1 MHNATEGYIIGSRPN
16 DQRHAVHYPS
26 YPTNANSSTYSKSPS
41 SAAAASTS
49 PCCPAPLGLD
59 NPFATG
65 SDISAPSSPLSVDFD
80 HPSCLSPPKSSNPF
94 SHDSEISAPPSPA
107 SVDFD
112 RSCYFGGLG
121 LDNPF
126 ATGSDVSVP
135 SSPFSVNSNIPEDA
149 ATDADTPTQQ
159 LNDIFSHGE
168 DANHHPYLHQ
178 SGESDVVGTSSN
190 NLRRRQRPMD
200 HPPAPKDVLFD
211 RSAIPATISPSHP
224 LPQSLANPTALNH
237 CVLALT
243 EDGASPIRI
252 QPGIFDSSGVSPT
265 LGYPRQFSDVTV
277 ETFKRSSPPYHLA
290 REIRPSL
297 PFGRK
302 PTGVQPLFP
311 PRTVEVNTLTT
322 ATFERAANTV
332 QVNSPGQIIQEDI
345 RAGPGPHHK
354 ATLSFADDSL
364 QPVQNNTQDSSP
376 SSELFTRLWLET
388 QQFPNMSI
396 GEPRNSPYLPNFI
409 PRTRGS
415 YNLHCQ
421 LEEILP
427 ELLGELVR
435 PSKPLLRGG
444 YADVYKGTWTQPHGE
459 KIDVAIKVL
468 RAITPTSITLNQE
481 RLKQK
486 ILIIRQAALALAHLH
501 NQTPPICHGDIK
513 PENVLVND
521 FREAALSDFGV
532 SRIVEDIAVRT
543 GLTTTEQGP
552 KGTYIYT
559 APEIFDPELLEPN
572 DGEAKAS
579 CEGDVYAFG
588 GLILTVSHAVDRL

>member
-1 MHNATEGYIIGSRPN
+1 MH
-16 DQRHAVHYPS
+16 H
-26 YPTNANSSTYSKSPS
+26 
-41 SAAAASTS
+41 
-49 PCCPAPLGLD
+49 L
-59 NPFATG
+59 
-65 SDISAPSSPLSVDFD
+65 
-80 HPSCLSPPKSSNPF
+80 
-94 SHDSEISAPPSPA
+94 
-107 SVDFD
+107 
-112 RSCYFGGLG
+112 
-121 LDNPF
+121 
-126 ATGSDVSVP
+126 
-135 SSPFSVNSNIPEDA
+135 
-149 ATDADTPTQQ
+149 
-159 LNDIFSHGE
+159 
-168 DANHHPYLHQ
+168 
-178 SGESDVVGTSSN
+178 
-190 NLRRRQRPMD
+190 
-200 HPPAPKDVLFD
+200 PAPKNVLFD
-211 RSAIPATISPSHP
+211 RSAIPATISPFHP
-224 LPQSLANPTALNH
+224 FPQSLANPNH
-237 CVLALT
+237 RVLALT

-265 LGYPRQFSDVTV
+265 LEYPRQFSGVIV
-277 ETFKRSSPPYHLA
+277 ETLKRNSPPYYLA

-297 PFGRK
+297 PFGQM

-311 PRTVEVNTLTT
+311 PRTVEVDTLTT
-322 ATFERAANTV
+322 ATFKSAASIA
-332 QVNSPGQIIQEDI
+332 QVNSPGQITQEDI

-364 QPVQNNTQDSSP
+364 QPVQNNTQDSSH

-388 QQFPNMSI
+388 QQFPKMSI
-396 GEPRNSPYLPNFI
+396 GEPRNSSYLPNFI
-409 PRTRGS
+409 PRTRLCALTRIKGS

-459 KIDVAIKVL
+459 KFDVAIKVL

-486 ILIIRQAALALAHLH
+486 ILIRIKREALIWTRTTHRHIHPCLGYRVSDEPQLISPWCSHGNLSDYLTVTKDLTSREKLLLIRQAALALAHLH

-559 APEIFDPELLEPN
+559 APEIFDPELLGPN

-588 GLILTVSHAVDRL
+588 GLILTVMSGQPPFHKIKNKAKIIILIVKNEHPKPCDHLGLPETDPLWSLMVNCWHFQPEMRPSMGEVIIKLEEDIGRRER